1 VIQKRTRRGRDGKA
15 YHVFRV
21 RWRDSAG
28 EHRSK
33 TLPRGTTRQQAED
46 FERRVVTL
54 KRIGRL
60 DDLDRGRQLLADFAE
75 EWWEVYAAQHLQRS
89 TLKTYATIWN
99 RHVLPRLGG
108 HELREITPHV
118 IVTLTLDLE
127 AAGVGGPTVR
137 KALAVLQGM
146 LQRAVEWERID
157 SNPVRAVR
165 KPAINRDRVV
175 RALAPVEVEAIR
187 DELRAR
193 DATIVSCLAYSGPRP
208 GELLRFP
215 LCWQDLGERT
225 LLYRQPKTK
234 KLPRPVRLVGPLAQ
248 DLAEW
253 RLVQARP
260 LSGPVFPAHDGEAWS
275 IDEWRNW
282 ARRIFR
288 PAAERAGVDIGRP
301 YDLRHTWAS
310 LLIQEGRLTLVEIA
324 EQMGHSTQTLLS
336 TYAHVIA
343 ELSGEQRPVEDLIRE
358 ARSPTGAAHMRP
370 TSSQGQG

>member
-1 VIQKRTRRGRDGKA
+1 MIEKRTRRRRDGKPH
-15 YHVFRV
+15 YVFRV

-28 EHRSK
+28 QHRSK

-46 FERRVVTL
+46 FERRVMTL
-54 KRIGRL
+54 KRIGKL
-60 DDLDRGRQLLADFAE
+60 DDLERGRQVLADFAE
-75 EWWEVYAAQHLQRS
+75 EWWELYAAQHLERS
-89 TLKTYATIWN
+89 TLTTYATIWN

-118 IVTLTLDLE
+118 IVTLTFDLE

-137 KALAVLQGM
+137 KALGLLQGM

-165 KPAINRDRVV
+165 KPAVNRDSVV
-175 RALAPVEVEAIR
+175 RPLTPAEVEAIR
-187 DELRAR
+187 AEVRPR
-193 DATIVSCLAYSGPRP
+193 DAAIVSCLAYSGPRP

-225 LLYRQPKTK
+225 ILYRQPKTK
-234 KLPRPVRLVGPLAQ
+234 KAPRPVRLVGPLAQ

-253 RLVQARP
+253 RLAQGRP
-260 LSGPVFPAHDGEAWS
+260 VSGPVFPAHDGGPWS
-275 IDEWRNW
+275 VYEWRNW
-282 ARRIFR
+282 ARRDVFR
-288 PAAERAGVDIGRP
+288 PAAKRAGVDIRRP

-343 ELSGEQRPVEDLIRE
+343 ELSGDQRPVEDLIRE
-358 ARSPTGAAHMRP
+358 ARE
-370 TSSQGQG
+370 TSRRREAL

>member
-1 VIQKRTRRGRDGKA
+1 MIQKRRRRARDGKT
-15 YHVFRV
+15 YYVFRV

-46 FERRVVTL
+46 FERQVMTL

-75 EWWEVYAAQHLQRS
+75 EWWEVYAAQYLERS

-99 RHVLPRLGG
+99 RHLLPRLGG
-108 HELREITPHV
+108 RELREITPHV
-118 IVTLTLDLE
+118 IVTLTLELE

-137 KALAVLQGM
+137 KALGLLQGM
-146 LQRAVEWERID
+146 LQRAVEWERIEA
-157 SNPVRAVR
+157 NPVRAVR
-165 KPAINRDRVV
+165 KPALNRDRVV
-175 RALAPVEVEAIR
+175 RPLTPVEVEAIR
-187 DELRAR
+187 IELRPR
-193 DATIVSCLAYSGPRP
+193 DAAIVSCLAYSGPRP

-215 LCWQDLGERT
+215 LSWPDLGERT

-234 KLPRPVRLVGPLAQ
+234 KAPRPVRLVGPLAQ

-253 RLVQARP
+253 RLAQGRP
-260 LSGPVFPAHDGEAWS
+260 AAGPIFPAHDGGPWS
-275 IDEWRNW
+275 VDEWRNW

-288 PAAERAGVDIGRP
+288 PAARRATVAIGRP

-310 LLIQEGRLTLVEIA
+310 LLIQEGRMTLVEIA
-324 EQMGHSTQTLLS
+324 DQMGHSTQTLLS

-343 ELSGEQRPVEDLIRE
+343 ELSGEQRAVEELIRE
-358 ARSPTGAAHMRP
+358 ARSGAGAAHKRP
-370 TSSQGQG
+370 TTSQRGG